1 MSRIKLI
8 TVVGTRPELIRLSEI
23 IKKCDSAFDHYLI
36 HTGQNFDF
44 ELNQVFFEDL
54 GIRKPDF
61 FLNSNDK
68 NYAYTIANIISKFY
82 DILIKIKP
90 DALLILG
97 DTNSSLCAI
106 PAKRENIPIFHMEAG
121 NRCFDYRVP
130 EEINRRIVDVISD
143 INLTY
148 SKIARNYLIREN
160 FPQDQVIVSGSPM
173 KEVISINLNKIK
185 ESKIMT
191 KLNLDSKKFLVL
203 STHRQENVDN
213 VKNLRI
219 ILESVD
225 EISKDNKLKVV
236 FGVHPRTKKLIDKNK
251 IKLSNNFMLLKPF
264 GFLDYINLQMNSLCV
279 FSDSGTI
286 TEESNILKFKALNIR
301 EQHERPEGFEEGAV
315 IFTGLN
321 KRNIIQ
327 SFNFILSN
335 NSKVKTVTDYDVL
348 NVSEKVV
355 KTIFSYFHFIRR
367 KTYLK

>member
-1 MSRIKLI
+1 
-8 TVVGTRPELIRLSEI
+8 
-23 IKKCDSAFDHYLI
+23 
-36 HTGQNFDF
+36 
-44 ELNQVFFEDL
+44 
-54 GIRKPDF
+54 
-61 FLNSNDK
+61 
-68 NYAYTIANIISKFY
+68 
-82 DILIKIKP
+82 
-90 DALLILG
+90 
-97 DTNSSLCAI
+97 
-106 PAKRENIPIFHMEAG
+106 MEAG

-348 NVSEKVV
+348 NVSDKVV